1 MTAGLLSRPTLVLNR
16 NWQPV
21 GIATVSRTLVKLFNG
36 TARVVDPNDY
46 QIYSWS
52 DWAGLQPG
60 EDEPFIQTPSLR
72 LRVPEVITLTKYD
85 KVPSRSV
92 AFSRRN
98 LFKRDKFTCQYCQ
111 KRPGS
116 EELTIDHVTPRSHGG
131 ETTWGNC
138 VVACVDCN
146 SRKANRTPQ
155 QAHMPLKREPTQ
167 PKWKPIYASIGIR
180 IDSWSKFVSEVY
192 WNVELES

>member
-21 GIATVSRTLVKLFNG
+21 GIATVSRTLVKLWNG

-46 QIYSWS
+46 QIYAWS
-52 DWAGLQPG
+52 DWASLQPD
-60 EDEPFIQTPSLR
+60 EDEPFIQTTSLR

-85 KVPSRSV
+85 RVPNRSV

-98 LFKRDKFTCQYCQ
+98 LFKRDKFTCQYCM

-116 EELTIDHVTPRSHGG
+116 EELTIDHVTPRSHFG
-131 ETTWGNC
+131 ETTWENC

-155 QAHMPLKREPTQ
+155 QAHMPLKRTPAQ
-167 PKWKPIYASIGIR
+167 PKWKPFYASIGIR

>member
-1 MTAGLLSRPTLVLNR
+1 MTSGLLSRPTLVLNR

-21 GIATVSRTLVKLFNG
+21 GIATVSRTLVKLWNG

-52 DWAGLQPG
+52 DWSMLQPDD
-60 EDEPFIQTPSLR
+60 DEPFIQTTSLR

-85 KVPSRSV
+85 RVPSRSV

-131 ETTWGNC
+131 ETTWENC

-146 SRKANRTPQ
+146 SRKANRTPW
-155 QAHMPLKREPTQ
+155 QAHMPLKQEPAQ

>member
-21 GIATVSRTLVKLFNG
+21 GIATVSRTLVKLWNG

-52 DWAGLQPG
+52 DWSALQPDD
-60 EDEPFIQTPSLR
+60 DEPFIQTTSLR

-85 KVPSRSV
+85 RVPNRSV

-131 ETTWGNC
+131 ATTWQNC

-146 SRKANRTPQ
+146 SRKANRTPE
-155 QAHMPLKREPTQ
+155 QARMPLKREPAQ
-167 PKWKPIYASIGIR
+167 PRWKPVYASIGIR